1 MIQMITCTL
10 HMHRNR
16 WKDLEISEE
25 SQPMTTNLRNS
36 LLGSANRIIVKPFN
50 CIPLQE
56 LCSGSTWWPQAS
68 CFCSWVTRI
77 FFNANK
83 DLLSEILER
92 LSITFTSNGKHK
104 FVPSDQA
111 SHLLVIYSSLL
122 LQITNLVSCS
132 VLSRRIVLSCFYLLI
147 FCFENSQIESDVCH
161 LPYT

>member
-1 MIQMITCTL
+1 MITCTS

-36 LLGSANRIIVKPFN
+36 LSGSANRIIVKPFN

-77 FFNANK
+77 FFNANN
-83 DLLSEILER
+83 DLLIRDTREVKHHIYFKRQTQMYQVTKLPIY
-92 LSITFTSNGKHK
+92 LSFTLH
-104 FVPSDQA
+104 
-111 SHLLVIYSSLL
+111 Y
-122 LQITNLVSCS
+122 
-132 VLSRRIVLSCFYLLI
+132 FYK
-147 FCFENSQIESDVCH
+147 
-161 LPYT
+161 

>member
-1 MIQMITCTL
+1 MTLPADNRDQMIQMIICTS

-36 LLGSANRIIVKPFN
+36 LSGSANRIIVKPFN

-77 FFNANK
+77 FFNANN
-83 DLLSEILER
+83 DLLIRDTREV
-92 LSITFTSNGKHK
+92 KH
-104 FVPSDQA
+104 
-111 SHLLVIYSSLL
+111 HIYFKRQTQMYQVTKLP
-122 LQITNLVSCS
+122 IK
-132 VLSRRIVLSCFYLLI
+132 FYLSFTLHY
-147 FCFENSQIESDVCH
+147 F
-161 LPYT
+161 YK